1 MERTREHDGR
11 TAAGAGFALLAFG
24 TWGLGP
30 LYFRP
35 LHGVP
40 PLEVLAHR
48 VIWSALLLLVVVLV
62 LRRTGAVRAV
72 VKQKRLLLALC
83 GTAVLI
89 AANWLG
95 YLWGIENA
103 QIVQV
108 SLGYFTNPLL
118 NVALGALVLRERL
131 TRGQALAVT
140 IAGASV
146 LYLAIASRQVPWLA
160 VILASTFALYGLFRK
175 LMPVDP
181 VTGLLVETWV
191 VFPVAVTGLLLRHA
205 HGQGA
210 LFSGSTRH
218 DVLLLLAGAF
228 TIIPLLSFVAAAQ
241 RLPLTVLGFFQ
252 YLAPTLQ
259 LALALLWGEPFDAR
273 ILAAFCGI
281 WTALGVVSVDALR
294 RRRSAHPDDAR

>member
-1 MERTREHDGR
+1 MERTHEREGR
-11 TAAGAGFALLAFG
+11 TAAGAAFALLAFG

-48 VIWSALLLLVVVLV
+48 VTWSALLLLVVVV
-62 LRRTGAVRAV
+62 ALRRTGAVLAV
-72 VKQKRLLLALC
+72 VRQKRLVLALC
-83 GTAVLI
+83 GTALLI
-89 AANWLG
+89 ATNWLG
-95 YLWGIENA
+95 YLWGIEHA
-103 QIVQV
+103 RIMQV

-118 NVALGALVLRERL
+118 NVALGALVLRERMSA
-131 TRGQALAVT
+131 GQRVAVA

-146 LYLAIASRQVPWLA
+146 AYLAIASRQVPWLA

-191 VFPVAVTGLLLRHA
+191 VFPVAVTGLVLRHA
-205 HGQGA
+205 HGHGA
-210 LFSGSTRH
+210 LFAGSTRH

-228 TIIPLLSFVAAAQ
+228 TTIPLMSFVAAAQ

-259 LALALLWGEPFDAR
+259 LGLALLWGEPFDAR
-273 ILAAFCGI
+273 VLAAFCGI

-294 RRRSAHPDDAR
+294 RRRAIPPDDAR